1 MTSSLLLPTIM
12 LSLIERLY
20 ASDMEIL
27 ATEIE
32 TLSAIYGDDALS
44 EYNSVN
50 KDNEDRTRLKVHIK
64 WVLYDITSV

>member
-12 LSLIERLY
+12 LRLIERLY
-20 ASDMEIL
+20 TSEMDIL

-32 TLSAIYGDDALS
+32 TLLAIYGDDALS

-64 WVLYDITSV
+64 WVLYDIHIV